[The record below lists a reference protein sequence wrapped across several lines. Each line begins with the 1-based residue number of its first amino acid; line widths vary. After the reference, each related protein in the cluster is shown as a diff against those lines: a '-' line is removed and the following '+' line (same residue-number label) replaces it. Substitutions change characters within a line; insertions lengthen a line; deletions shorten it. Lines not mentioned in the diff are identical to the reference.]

1 MNAGYKT
8 FGSLQ
13 TFTTSNYVTFK
24 QHLNKCVGND
34 DTRRVQTD
42 VSRSGI
48 RTCDLSSGFD
58 VICTTIRAMFEL
70 AKSRNKFLHTALEV
84 QREKLY
90 YWKNELLRTQ
100 LDHRPV
106 VIILAFITLFDF
118 RTQPQLMCTK
128 LQKLIKKR
136 YFLLFCFSLY
146 QEPVTYII
154 SIFIPKL

>member
-1 MNAGYKT
+1 MLGT
-8 FGSLQ
+8 RRSGLSRLLLPR
-13 TFTTSNYVTFK
+13 NYVTFK

-48 RTCDLSSGFD
+48 RTCNLSSGFD
-58 VICTTIRAMFEL
+58 VICTTIRSMFEL

-90 YWKNELLRTQ
+90 YWKNGLLRTK

-106 VIILAFITLFDF
+106 VIIVAFITLFDF

-146 QEPVTYII
+146 PKPVTYIF